1 MIINCNSTT
10 IDLSKG
16 HVMGVLN
23 VTPDSFYD
31 GGKYKDLNS
40 VVSQTKQMLE
50 DGATFIDIGGASTK
64 PGADV
69 VDEKEEINRVIP
81 AINAIK
87 QHAPKAIIS
96 IDTTS
101 SVVAEKAVTS
111 GASIV
116 NDISAGTF
124 DDRMLAVVASLGIPY
139 IAMHI
144 QGTPKTMQI
153 NPTYEHVVDDV
164 FRAMESFC
172 DRAIKQGIKQIIID
186 PGFGF
191 GKTLSHNYQLLN
203 HLDKFQSLGHPILV
217 GASRKS
223 MIQKPINV
231 QAENALNG
239 TTVVNT
245 IAAMQ
250 GASILRV
257 HDVKEAVQVFKI
269 VNYMNQQSS
278 QTSSS
283 L

>member
-10 IDLSKG
+10 IDLYEG

-23 VTPDSFYD
+23 VTQDSFYD

-40 VVSQTKQMLE
+40 IVSQAKQMLE

-101 SVVAEKAVTS
+101 SVVAEKAVAS
-111 GASIV
+111 GASII
-116 NDISAGTF
+116 NDISSGTF
-124 DDRMLAVVASLGIPY
+124 DDSMLDVVASLGIPY

-245 IAAMQ
+245 IAALQ

>member
-10 IDLSKG
+10 IDLYEG

-40 VVSQTKQMLE
+40 IVSQAKQMLE

-101 SVVAEKAVTS
+101 SVVAEKAVAS
-111 GASIV
+111 GASII
-116 NDISAGTF
+116 NDISSGTF
-124 DDRMLAVVASLGIPY
+124 DDSMLAVVASLDVPF
-139 IAMHI
+139 IAMHM
-144 QGTPKTMQI
+144 QGTPNTMQK
-153 NPTYEHVVDDV
+153 NPTYNYVVDDV
-164 FRAMESFC
+164 FRAMESFR
-172 DRAIKQGIKQIIID
+172 DRAIKQGIKHIIID

-191 GKTLSHNYQLLN
+191 GKTLSHNYQLLH

-223 MIQKPINV
+223 MIQKPIDV

-245 IAAMQ
+245 IAALR

-278 QTSSS
+278 QTS
-283 L
+283 

>member
-1 MIINCNSTT
+1 MVINCNSTT
-10 IDLSKG
+10 IDLSEG

-31 GGKYKDLNS
+31 GGKYKDLN
-40 VVSQTKQMLE
+40 VIVSHAKQMLE

-64 PGADV
+64 PGADD
-69 VDEKEEINRVIP
+69 VDEMEEINRVIP

-87 QHAPKAIIS
+87 QHVPKAIIS

-101 SVVAEKAVTS
+101 SVVAEKAVAS

-124 DDRMLAVVASLGIPY
+124 DDRMLAVVASLGVPY

-144 QGTPKTMQI
+144 QGTPKTMQKK
-153 NPTYEHVVDDV
+153 PTYKNVVDDV
-164 FRAMESFC
+164 FRAMETFR
-172 DRAIKQGIKQIIID
+172 DRAIKKGIQQIILD

-191 GKTLSHNYQLLN
+191 GKTLSHNYQLLHN
-203 HLDKFQSLGHPILV
+203 LDKFQSLGHPILV

-223 MIQKPINV
+223 MIQKPIDV
-231 QAENALNG
+231 DAENALNG
-239 TTVVNT
+239 TTVVHT
-245 IAAMQ
+245 IAALQ

-269 VNYMNQQSS
+269 VNFMNQQSS

-283 L
+283 